1 MAKRRSLMP
10 REHGA
15 YAQLAAPIVSALL
28 LRMPALAAGLFT
40 VAAVC
45 AFLAN
50 EPLLVALGH
59 RGPRLRESDGAR
71 ARRRLIVLG
80 AVAAVC
86 GGIGLARVGS
96 TTLELA
102 ALAMAP
108 VAVLLVLAWR
118 RGQHSLAGEV
128 VAAIALPGA
137 CAPIASASGVGAHD
151 ALLLW
156 AAWSAGYAASVLAV
170 HRVIARNRRAASVV
184 DGVIAVGLAAAIAV
198 IALVAPRSVWLA
210 LPLVAMSMAL
220 VARPPGAKHLRAIG
234 VGLVIASA
242 TSICIAVAV

>member
-15 YAQLAAPIVSALL
+15 YAQLAAPMVSALL
-28 LRMPALAAGLFT
+28 LRTPTLAAGLFT

-59 RGPRLRESDGAR
+59 RGPRLRENDGAR
-71 ARRRLIVLG
+71 ARRRLAVLG
-80 AVAAVC
+80 VVALAC
-86 GGIGLARVGS
+86 GGIGLTRVET
-96 TTLELA
+96 TTLQLA
-102 ALAMAP
+102 AVAMVP

-137 CAPIASASGVGAHD
+137 CAPIASASGVDAQA

-156 AAWSAGYAASVLAV
+156 AAWSTGYVASVLAV
-170 HRVIARNRRAASVV
+170 HRVIARNRHAASLVDALIGLGLVGAVV
-184 DGVIAVGLAAAIAV
+184 AIAV
-198 IALVAPRSVWLA
+198 SAPRSFLLA
-210 LPLVAMSMAL
+210 LPLVVMSVAL
-220 VARPPGAKHLRAIG
+220 VARPPGAKHLRAVG
-234 VGLVIASA
+234 VALVIASVA
-242 TSICIAVAV
+242 SIGIAAAL